1 MAILLCLDL
10 CFKYGAW
17 ATGACVCVCLR
28 EWTTNSQLRVRAACM
43 SVCVCVV
50 CVEEGRS
57 SLSYLHTA
65 VGQWERVS
73 ITGHALLLAVI
84 GTGGGGQ
91 GVACVHVV
99 GVNGLPP
106 LAMPAH
112 RSKHN
117 TIRTGMD
124 NTHLQIQN
132 ISWYPFITQLMIQ
145 MTKNCSKNGHIYYQQ
160 FYHGH
165 TIWHNTYMALWY
177 TTVEVHPYI
186 SIKITAVH
194 LYLKPFNNTFIVQL
208 NSFSKTRLGYTSFCP
223 SQSQSQYTFTFLQV
237 VFFLFCLCSYM
248 TTSGQATWHKT
259 GQQQLNETGQSASH
273 TGRVKL
279 SSGLCL
285 EALWSY

>member
-1 MAILLCLDL
+1 MGSLHWPCLH
-10 CFKYGAW
+10 
-17 ATGACVCVCLR
+17 TGANTTPLGQA
-28 EWTTNSQLRVRAACM
+28 WTIHTYKYRIFHGIPL
-43 SVCVCVV
+43 
-50 CVEEGRS
+50 
-57 SLSYLHTA
+57 LHN
-65 VGQWERVS
+65 W
-73 ITGHALLLAVI
+73 
-84 GTGGGGQ
+84 
-91 GVACVHVV
+91 
-99 GVNGLPP
+99 
-106 LAMPAH
+106 
-112 RSKHN
+112 
-117 TIRTGMD
+117 
-124 NTHLQIQN
+124 
-132 ISWYPFITQLMIQ
+132 WYKWQ
-145 MTKNCSKNGHIYYQQ
+145 KNGHIYYQQ

-165 TIWHNTYMALWY
+165 THNTYMALWY

-237 VFFLFCLCSYM
+237 VFLLFCLCSYM